1 MNCQSNQ
8 LMLDTECLRR
18 PEANVKHECMKAF
31 DEAEWWVKSNLMC
44 KKEPK
49 SSVQAAFVRQMF
61 ESCRLCVYFVC
72 LLL

>member
-31 DEAEWWVKSNLMC
+31 DEAEW
-44 KKEPK
+44 
-49 SSVQAAFVRQMF
+49 
-61 ESCRLCVYFVC
+61 
-72 LLL
+72 